1 MAFTVVTYN
10 IQFGIGL
17 DGAYD
22 LERIVDAVKDADIIA
37 LQEVTRGFMRNEGRD
52 MVAEIEALM
61 PDRFATHHMPADVD
75 FGSAVVD
82 GVAVNR
88 RFQFGNMIL
97 SRWPI
102 LSARGHLLPR
112 SMRTA
117 SLNLQR
123 GALEALIATPSGP
136 FRFYSVHLDHID
148 PQERLNQI
156 AALKEITFAVPH
168 TGMAVTGLGE
178 YGFPELP
185 HAEDFV
191 LLGDFN
197 LEPDL
202 AEYRDVLS
210 ETGPLVDVTATDS
223 GWSWVDPDDRER
235 VKRLDYGFA
244 TQGFADLVTKAHV
257 DQSAEGSDHMP
268 VWIHL
273 GA

>member
-1 MAFTVVTYN
+1 MAFKVVTYN

-52 MVAEIEALM
+52 MVAEIEALL
-61 PDRFATHHMPADVD
+61 PDRFAVHHMPADVD
-75 FGSAVVD
+75 FGSTVAEGKAVSK
-82 GVAVNR
+82 

-97 SRWPI
+97 SRWPV

-123 GALEALIATPSGP
+123 GALEALIETPAGP

-148 PQERLNQI
+148 PQERLAQI
-156 AALKEITFAVPH
+156 LALKDIAFSVPH
-168 TGMAVTGLGE
+168 TGAAITGLGE
-178 YGFPELP
+178 YGFKELP
-185 HAEDFV
+185 RAEDFI

-202 AEYRDVLS
+202 GEYRDMLI
-210 ETGPLVDVTATDS
+210 ENGHLVDASGADT
-223 GWSWVDPDDRER
+223 GWSWTDPANRDR

-244 TQGFADLVTKAHV
+244 TPAFAERVSKVHV
-257 DQSAEGSDHMP
+257 DRSAEGSDHMP
-268 VWIHL
+268 VWLHV
-273 GA
+273 GD

>member
-1 MAFTVVTYN
+1 MAFKVVTYN
-10 IQFGIGL
+10 IQYGIGL

-37 LQEVTRGFMRNEGRD
+37 FQEVTRGFMRNQGRD
-52 MVAEIEALM
+52 MVTEIGALL
-61 PDRFATHHMPADVD
+61 PDRFAVSHMPADVD
-75 FGSAVVD
+75 FGSSVVD
-82 GVAVNR
+82 GKAVQK

-97 SRWPI
+97 SRWPV
-102 LSARGHLLPR
+102 LSSRGHLLPR

-123 GALEALIATPSGP
+123 GALEALIQTPDGP

-148 PQERLNQI
+148 PQERISQI
-156 AALKEITFAVPH
+156 LALKDIAFSAPH
-168 TGMAVTGLGE
+168 TGLSVTGLSE

-185 HAEDFV
+185 QTEDFI

-197 LEPDL
+197 FEPDL
-202 AEYRDVLS
+202 AEYREMLA
-210 ETGPLVDVTATDS
+210 ENGILTDAS
-223 GWSWVDPDDRER
+223 AADSNWSWTDPENRDH

-244 TQGFADLVTKAHV
+244 TPDFAERVTRVHV

-268 VWIHL
+268 VWLHV
-273 GA
+273 GE

>member
-1 MAFTVVTYN
+1 MAFKVVTYN
-10 IQFGIGL
+10 IQYGIGL

-22 LERIVDAVKDADIIA
+22 LERIVDVVKDADVIA
-37 LQEVTRGFMRNEGRD
+37 LQEVTRGFMRNQGRD
-52 MVAEIEALM
+52 MVAEIEAML
-61 PDRFATHHMPADVD
+61 PDRFAVSHMPSDVD
-75 FGSAVVD
+75 FGSSVADGKAVQK
-82 GVAVNR
+82 

-123 GALEALIATPSGP
+123 GALEALIETPDGP

-148 PQERLNQI
+148 PQERISQI
-156 AALKEITFAVPH
+156 LALKEIAFSAPH
-168 TGMAVTGLGE
+168 TGLAVTGLSE

-185 HAEDFV
+185 KAEDFI

-197 LEPDL
+197 FEPDL
-202 AEYRDVLS
+202 AEYRDMLA
-210 ETGPLVDVTATDS
+210 EYGTLTDAS
-223 GWSWVDPDDRER
+223 AGDSSWSWTDPENRDH

-244 TQGFADLVTKAHV
+244 TPGFAERVAGAHV

-268 VWIHL
+268 VWLHF
-273 GA
+273 GD